1 MNNLLD
7 FVKKNYKYEN
17 GNFYCLKSFGGEKV
31 GNLVGWTTVCNGKL
45 YKKMNLNK
53 KTYYQHQL
61 IYLYHHGY
69 IPKYIDHID
78 RNSLNNNI
86 DNLRESTQSQ
96 NCANKH
102 KNTNNTS
109 GFKGVTFNKNERK
122 WQAQI
127 TVNYKFIK
135 LGCYKNIEDAAKQY
149 ELASKKYFK
158 EFACI

>member
-7 FVKKNYKYEN
+7 FVKENYRYEN
-17 GNFYCLKSFGGEKV
+17 GNFYRLKSSGGEKV

-45 YKKMNLNK
+45 YKKMNINK

-61 IYLYHHGY
+61 IYLYHHGF

-86 DNLRESTQSQ
+86 ENLRESTQSQ

-109 GFKGVTFNKNERK
+109 GFKGVTFNKRNNK

-127 TVNYKFIK
+127 MVQYKHII
-135 LGCYKNIEDAAKQY
+135 LGFFDNVEDGAKAY
-149 ELASKKYFK
+149 EIASKKYFA
-158 EFACI
+158 EFACS